1 MAGTAIASADLFGI
15 GGILD
20 IFDHKDQKKK
30 KHHDRGA
37 TVSGQQNG
45 GSNKASRPNDRGG
58 SVGGQRGSGFGPRPH
73 RGPGGHD
80 RPGGRHDHPR
90 GQASSSDDD
99 QTGTANRSS
108 TSGDVAESAIP
119 GARITPP
126 AVVAG
131 SGGNGVSR
139 VPASG
144 SAGRA
149 PNLAPVPT
157 APSSRSV
164 VIRADPP
171 AAPAPSAPVARVVA
185 PPVVVPP
192 VPVVPIVVP
201 PPVAAPSAGGG
212 APAAPAAPAL
222 TPPPPNAPAP
232 AAPPP
237 DAIPDSFRI
246 GYADYLRTANT
257 VDLLFAVL
265 PGMAGLV
272 LLTAAGGAIGLR
284 QARAAQALPAPQIAR
299 FMA

>member
-45 GSNKASRPNDRGG
+45 GSNKASRPGDRG
-58 SVGGQRGSGFGPRPH
+58 GSGFGPRPH
-73 RGPGGHD
+73 GGPGGHD

-90 GQASSSDDD
+90 GSSSDDD

-108 TSGDVAESAIP
+108 ASVDVAESAIP

-131 SGGNGVSR
+131 GGNGVSR
-139 VPASG
+139 VPTSG
-144 SAGRA
+144 STGRA

-171 AAPAPSAPVARVVA
+171 AAPAPSAPAVSAPSA

-192 VPVVPIVVP
+192 VPVVPVVVP

-212 APAAPAAPAL
+212 APAAPAAPGAPAL
-222 TPPPPNAPAP
+222 SAPPSNAPAP

-237 DAIPDSFRI
+237 DAIPESFRV